1 DSGVICVIFVSMLK
15 FNTLLELAGLDPKGA
30 NLRRSYAIALVCRH
44 RLFFAFA
51 VLAVTLRL
59 IFWIRTGR
67 IWEDALI
74 SLTPARNV
82 WEGFGLTHHAS
93 EPRVHSFTSA
103 LGELILI
110 AGESVH
116 AGLSTIRLVS
126 ILAAVAAIYYAYQI
140 GRRLSFPWPAQVLI
154 LGYLAAD
161 HLQIFFGMAGME
173 TQVATALVLANAHF
187 YLSGQWRLLG
197 FATGFAV
204 ICRPEFGLWAVIM
217 GGVLLIW
224 HRKAV
229 LGFAIPAA
237 TVALPWFIFATLYY
251 GSPVPHPVV
260 VKSYDSPLGSMDWSQ
275 ILDWPQILAYLKLW
289 WKEVAPFRQ
298 YFAWNHSPPVSDIWL
313 QVIVGVAAAC

>member
-1 DSGVICVIFVSMLK
+1 
-15 FNTLLELAGLDPKGA
+15 
-30 NLRRSYAIALVCRH
+30 
-44 RLFFAFA
+44 
-51 VLAVTLRL
+51 
-59 IFWIRTGR
+59 
-67 IWEDALI
+67 
-74 SLTPARNV
+74 
-82 WEGFGLTHHAS
+82 
-93 EPRVHSFTSA
+93 
-103 LGELILI
+103 
-110 AGESVH
+110 ESVH

-313 QVIVGVAAAC
+313 QVIVGVAAACAAIGAKWAARIEPRILTVFAFLVGFIIYRTAARVNPYFMWYLPPFTALFFLFAAAGVAWLYWLQRAASAVVGCWLFASYAMHLPFTMQLDKRVQDIE